1 MRVGTGVLVLYI
13 CSTGFGIGIYEAE
26 MSRRWEL
33 LDVWHFEGGVSGVEA
48 IQSLGLP
55 ASPNLRQISK
65 AFSCSLARLREKQGP
80 GA

>member
-1 MRVGTGVLVLYI
+1 MLYI

-48 IQSLGLP
+48 ILSLGLP
-55 ASPNLRQISK
+55 ASP
-65 AFSCSLARLREKQGP
+65 SLPA
-80 GA
+80 AI